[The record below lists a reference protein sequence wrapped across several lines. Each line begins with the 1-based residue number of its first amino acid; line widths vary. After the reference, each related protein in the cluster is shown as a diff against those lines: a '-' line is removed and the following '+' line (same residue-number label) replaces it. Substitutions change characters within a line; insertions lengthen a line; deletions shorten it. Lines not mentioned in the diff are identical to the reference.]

1 MIVDLEPTDDQRLIE
16 ESIKGLLDDR
26 LPVSRLREPVNH
38 AGRAEAALG
47 RDFVELGLFGMGLPE
62 GKGGFGYGLPEEML
76 AARTLGLH
84 LASPSVL
91 AQMVATHLASDGLRA
106 ATVSGE
112 VKVAFATRTMTG
124 DIQLIDGDGA
134 QQVVLLGR
142 GAALVPIEALGAM
155 ETISPMDETIS
166 LARASGVADMQ
177 RSAEADRISLLVAA
191 YLVGIAQAAT
201 DMAVEYAGTREQFGQ
216 PIGSFQAIKHIC
228 ADMAVRAT
236 AADAQVRFTAITFG
250 AGGNDRR
257 EVAAARWLASDAAL
271 ANAKANIQ
279 VHGGMGFTAEC
290 DAHLFLKRAH
300 LFTALGSSRRAEE
313 RRLIADAA

>member
-16 ESIKGLLDDR
+16 DSINGLLNDR
-26 LPVSRLREPVNH
+26 LPISRLRETINH
-38 AGRAEAALG
+38 AGRAEVGLWSEFAG
-47 RDFVELGLFGMGLPE
+47 LGLFGMGLSDD
-62 GKGGFGYGLPEEML
+62 KGGFGYGLPEEML
-76 AARTLGLH
+76 AARALGLH

-91 AQMVATHLASDGLRA
+91 AQMAAAHIASDALRGA
-106 ATVSGE
+106 IVSGE
-112 VKVAFATRTMTG
+112 VKAAFATRTVTG
-124 DIQLIDGDGA
+124 EIQVIDGADA
-134 QQVVLLGR
+134 QQVVLLGA
-142 GAALVPIEALGAM
+142 GAALVSLEVLGTL
-155 ETISPMDETIS
+155 EPVSPMDETIS
-166 LARASGVADMQ
+166 LARAGGVADTL
-177 RSAEADRISLLVAA
+177 RNADADRISLLAAA
-191 YLVGIAQAAT
+191 YLVGVAQAAT

-236 AADAQVRFTAITFG
+236 AADAQARFTAITFG
-250 AGGNDRR
+250 VGGDDRR

-313 RRLIADAA
+313 RRLIGALA